1 MFNARPWESGNDPA
15 HPNPPYKKHDFGYT
29 VGGPVYIPII
39 TTPTRRKLF
48 SSGLKNGGA
57 KRILPQSSKRPV

>member
-1 MFNARPWESGNDPA
+1 MPALGVRHDPA

-39 TTPTRRKLF
+39 TTRKKKTF
-48 SSGLKNGGA
+48 FFWSEDGGA
-57 KRILPQSSKRPV
+57 KRTFLNLQTSV